1 MYTYATKQMYTFY
14 KTQAN
19 KTLWLYTFKTRRANT
34 ITGLIGVTNHFRHLK
49 RKQHTCQRNRP
60 PHKEELL
67 EICKPPQPIKD
78 STIDIYV
85 SVHLFIG
92 IRQES
97 QEKIKFKCSRCP
109 YMSQFYRGLPQ
120 FCKVFSRAACTDE
133 AYYKPG
139 ASPVLATCPQITPPI
154 AMYEHPN
161 DQASL
166 YTCHSFAKF
175 QLGTIIAHYFD
186 VAQDVSGAVSG
197 AAAPMRFLHLCAA
210 PAIRIGTEEKTQI
223 VALFTRFLGQMRQN
237 RVNIADISPVYG
249 EPLGYF
255 RMLQIHCRFSSG

>member
-97 QEKIKFKCSRCP
+97 QEKIKFKCSRCICSSFTGD
-109 YMSQFYRGLPQ
+109 Y
-120 FCKVFSRAACTDE
+120 
-133 AYYKPG
+133 
-139 ASPVLATCPQITPPI
+139 
-154 AMYEHPN
+154 
-161 DQASL
+161 
-166 YTCHSFAKF
+166 HSFARYSAVLLVQMKH
-175 QLGTIIAHYFD
+175 IIN
-186 VAQDVSGAVSG
+186 QE
-197 AAAPMRFLHLCAA
+197 LHL
-210 PAIRIGTEEKTQI
+210 
-223 VALFTRFLGQMRQN
+223 
-237 RVNIADISPVYG
+237 Y
-249 EPLGYF
+249 
-255 RMLQIHCRFSSG
+255 